1 MTTETAPEPTTAGA
15 DAPRPVYY
23 ITTAIP
29 YVNARPHIGFALE
42 IVQTDTF
49 ARYHRQLGEDV
60 YFLSG
65 SDENSLKNVQA
76 AEAEGIP
83 TAELVARYA
92 TVFEGLKP
100 LLDLSFDQFIRTS
113 SDPRHAPGAAKLW
126 AACVARGD
134 IYSKSYHGLYCVGCE
149 QFYTPAELTPQG
161 LCPEHLTRPDEVEE
175 ENYFFRLSHY
185 GPQLLDLI
193 ESGRLRIIPDSRR
206 NEVLSFIRMGLED
219 FSISRSVARAHG
231 WGVPVPGDPSQV
243 MYVWFDAL
251 ANYITALDYADDGPR
266 YQHYWGAAAERVNTI
281 GKGVIRFHAVYW
293 PAMLISAGA
302 LPPSTL
308 FVHGYITA
316 DGQKI
321 SKSLGNVIDP
331 YELVEQYGAEAVRYF
346 MLREIH
352 PTADADFTYAKF
364 EGRYNS
370 DLANDLGNLL
380 NRTVSMIGRYRGG
393 TVPTPGP
400 ATALDSDLIA
410 LAAALPARVAA
421 AMGDYDPQSSLAAI
435 WELVKSAN
443 QYVELNQPWTLAKTA
458 KGGDAEAATRLDS
471 VLYNLAE
478 ALRLLAVH
486 LTPFLPAT
494 ATALAAQL
502 GLGNAPTL
510 SYTEATRWGGLPPG
524 TAVGEA
530 RPLFP
535 RLEAKA

>member
-1 MTTETAPEPTTAGA
+1 MTLEPTAAPA
-15 DAPRPVYY
+15 DDAPAAPRPVYY

-49 ARYHRQLGEDV
+49 ARYHRQIGHDV

-76 AEAEGIP
+76 AEAEGIS
-83 TAELVARYA
+83 TAELVARNA
-92 TVFEGLKP
+92 TVFAGLKP

-113 SDPRHAPGAAKLW
+113 SDPHHAPGAAKLW
-126 AACVARGD
+126 AACAARDD
-134 IYSKSYHGLYCVGCE
+134 IYRKTYHGLYCVGCE
-149 QFYTPAELTPQG
+149 QFYTPTELTPQG
-161 LCPEHLTRPDEVEE
+161 LCPEHLTRPDEVDE
-175 ENYFFRLSHY
+175 ENYFFRLARY

-193 ESGRLRIIPDSRR
+193 ESGRLRIIPAGRR

-219 FSISRSVARAHG
+219 FSISRSVARARN

-251 ANYITALDYADDGPR
+251 ANYITALDYADDGPLYR
-266 YQHYWGAAAERVNTI
+266 HYWGATAERVNTI

-293 PAMLISAGA
+293 PAMLLSAGA
-302 LPPSTL
+302 PPPSTL

-331 YELVEQYGAEAVRYF
+331 YELVEQYGAAAVRYF
-346 MLREIH
+346 LLREIH

-364 EGRYNS
+364 ESRYNS

-380 NRTVSMIGRYRGG
+380 NRTVSMIGRYRAGR
-393 TVPTPGP
+393 VPAP
-400 ATALDSDLIA
+400 AAPTALDREVIA
-410 LAAALPARVAA
+410 LADALPARVAE
-421 AMGDYDPQSSLAAI
+421 AMDRYDPQDALAAI

-458 KGGDAEAATRLDS
+458 KDDAAAGSRLDS

-494 ATALAAQL
+494 APALAAQL
-502 GLGNAPTL
+502 GLAEAPVL
-510 SYTEATRWGGLPPG
+510 PYAAATRWGGLPPG
-524 TAVGEA
+524 TAVGPA
-530 RPLFP
+530 HPLFP

>member
-1 MTTETAPEPTTAGA
+1 MTAEITEPSGA
-15 DAPRPVYY
+15 DALRPVYY

-76 AEAEGIP
+76 AEAEGIS

-100 LLDLSFDQFIRTS
+100 LLNLSFDQFIRTS
-113 SDPRHAPGAAKLW
+113 SDPCHAPGAAKLW
-126 AACVARGD
+126 AACAARGD
-134 IYSKSYHGLYCVGCE
+134 IYSKTYHGLYCVGCE
-149 QFYTPAELTPQG
+149 QFYTPTELTPQG
-161 LCPEHLTRPDEVEE
+161 LCPEHLTRPDEVAE

-219 FSISRSVARAHG
+219 FSISRSVARARG
-231 WGVPVPGDPSQV
+231 WGVPVPGDPNQV

-251 ANYITALDYADDGPR
+251 ANYITALDYADDSPR
-266 YQHYWGAAAERVNTI
+266 YHHYWGATAERVNTI

-302 LPPSTL
+302 PPPSTL

-393 TVPTPGP
+393 IVPTPGP
-400 ATALDSDLIA
+400 PTALDSDLIA
-410 LAAALPARVAA
+410 LAAGLPARVAA

-458 KGGDAEAATRLDS
+458 KGGDAEADTRLDS

-502 GLGNAPTL
+502 GLNDAPAL
-510 SYTEATRWGGLPPG
+510 PYAAATRWGGLPPG
-524 TAVGEA
+524 TTVGPA
-530 RPLFP
+530 QPLFP
-535 RLEAKA
+535 RLEAKV